1 MEEYRKV
8 KYELAQA
15 KIKRDL
21 LLLAGFCEDSKEVA
35 LLDAEIMRIMR
46 LFRLLGMAGMA

>member
-1 MEEYRKV
+1 MEKYRKI
-8 KYELAQA
+8 KYELTQA

-21 LLLAGFCEDSKEVA
+21 LLLAGFCENSKEVA
-35 LLDAEIMRIMR
+35 LLDAEIMR